1 MPDNAARTIRQRRD
15 GIAKGDASLLVRAYS
30 AAKNLWLTA
39 PIWPVKYD
47 KDMEACEDM
56 NDKSKPALSLV
67 TPQARHHF
75 TRFDQVDRLVGA
87 GESDS
92 DIGYMGR
99 LLALC
104 SLPRTNP
111 GVRYQYK
118 RVNGPYK
125 LVMLAG
131 ADNRLPFG
139 HIPRLLL
146 AWVCTEAVRTQNRNL
161 ILGKSLS
168 DFMRVVGIDPV
179 GASFARVRNQMKR
192 LFRCQISLI
201 YTDKRGSSSV
211 SSLIADRTEFWWA
224 ERSPDD
230 AEVWQS
236 SIRLGEEFFSEI
248 IQHPI
253 PLDMHILK
261 ALKRSST
268 GLDLYLWINYR
279 TFGLKRPLRLTWK
292 QLYRQFG
299 SDPTKVTDRYT
310 VRNFRT
316 KCIRELKKIQV
327 AWPGLDYATPKGAL
341 VLLPTTTPSVP
352 PLHFPQLTR
361 YFPPADGAHAKS
373 SKE

>member
-1 MPDNAARTIRQRRD
+1 
-15 GIAKGDASLLVRAYS
+15 
-30 AAKNLWLTA
+30 
-39 PIWPVKYD
+39 
-47 KDMEACEDM
+47 M

-75 TRFDQVDRLVGA
+75 TRLDQVNQLVGA

-92 DIGYMGR
+92 EIGYMGR

-179 GASFARVRNQMKR
+179 GASFARVRNQMNR

-211 SSLIADRTEFWWA
+211 SSLIADRTEFWWT
-224 ERSPDD
+224 ERSPGD

-352 PLHFPQLTR
+352 PLQFPQLTR
-361 YFPPADGAHAKS
+361 YFPPADGDHAKS